1 MQEGAIYA
9 CISDLVGVGYVRR
22 NVLVDLCSTY
32 GVWLVRPDL
41 V

>member
-22 NVLVDLCSTY
+22 DVLVDLCTY
-32 GVWLVRPDL
+32 VRT
-41 V
+41 VFGW